1 MKKIVATDPFYSE
14 ANQTRLK
21 KSIAQLEAGQNN
33 IVINTPNA
41 KNPKA
46 MDEALTIKNLN
57 RSFDAAQATSIPPEE
72 ITLIAEEAHLT
83 Y

>member
-41 KNPKA
+41 KTKKLW
-46 MDEALTIKNLN
+46 MRL
-57 RSFDAAQATSIPPEE
+57 
-72 ITLIAEEAHLT
+72 
-83 Y
+83 